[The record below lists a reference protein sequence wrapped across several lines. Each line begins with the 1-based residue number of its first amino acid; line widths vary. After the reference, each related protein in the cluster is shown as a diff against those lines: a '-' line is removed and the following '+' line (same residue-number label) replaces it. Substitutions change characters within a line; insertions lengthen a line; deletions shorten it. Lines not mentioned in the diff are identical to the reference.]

1 MKEVIIDVLRDM
13 DPALILIFM
22 ERLNHRMSS
31 LKHDS
36 PEYNQYLIEVSD
48 AEEI

>member
-1 MKEVIIDVLRDM
+1 MKEVVIDVLKDM

-22 ERLNHRMSS
+22 ERLNYRMSN

-48 AEEI
+48 AEEV